1 MKRFLFL
8 FTIYVLTVPIWSQ
21 SLDENFIF
29 VDESGNKIENGT
41 TIVCSQIETMD
52 GREFIDPGIS
62 LADMGAATNVYLK
75 IKYTISRIDNG
86 SFQICFPMT
95 AHVHTTIG
103 SFETSPGQPSMGMQD
118 ILSLWHPTA
127 DGMCVVTLS
136 IETLTKSPGFP
147 PKYEHLGDGPTI
159 TIKFAKGDINNIF
172 CVNGVYYYKNGDHTL
187 AVTSKDINYNS
198 YNGSLIIPE
207 SVEIEGE
214 SYMVTSIGSNAFKD
228 CVGLDNLSIPITITS
243 IASNAFSNC
252 TVSEICIYGY
262 GDWQAGV
269 LPINNIET
277 LYLCNGI
284 TSIEGLNVNPS
295 SIYSY
300 STTPPICDSNTFREY
315 TSILHVPVSATA
327 SYFMAPYWYNFASII
342 SDAIEPTAIILNTE
356 TSELEMGNQLRLMAT
371 VNPNNSTPNDVKWF
385 SVNNEVATVEN
396 GIVTPVSIGECDI
409 IAYCTDKIAIC
420 HVTVVP
426 PRITI
431 TLDKHDAMVLPN
443 HMVTLMA
450 SCSPV
455 SAELAVASSDNTIA
469 LPRIVN
475 GAIQVLGLKEGTA
488 IITVNTT
495 DGNGIPDECV
505 VTVYTEPG
513 DVNSDGYV
521 NISDVTDLIDYLLS
535 GDNSGVNLTNA
546 DCDRDENINISDV
559 TTLIDFLL
567 SGIWAR

>member
-1 MKRFLFL
+1 MKKFLFL

-21 SLDENFIF
+21 SLDENYIF

-41 TIVCSQIETMD
+41 TIVCNQIETMD
-52 GREFIDPGIS
+52 GQEVINPGIS
-62 LADMGAATNVYLK
+62 IADMSAASNVYLK
-75 IKYTISRIDNG
+75 IKCTISRIDNG

-95 AHVHTTIG
+95 AHVHTATG
-103 SFETSPGQPSMGMQD
+103 SFETSPGQIYMGLQD
-118 ILSLWHPTA
+118 IVCEWFPTA
-127 DGMCVVTLS
+127 DGICVVTMS

-147 PKYEHLGDGPTI
+147 PQYEHLGDGPSI
-159 TIKFAKGDINNIF
+159 TLKFVKGDINNIY
-172 CVNGVYYYKNGDHTL
+172 CVNGIYYYKTSDHTV
-187 AVTSKDINYNS
+187 AVTSKDIYYNS

-207 SVEIEGE
+207 FVEIEGDT
-214 SYMVTSIGSNAFKD
+214 YIVTSIGSNAFKD
-228 CVGLDNLSIPITITS
+228 CIDLDNLSIPITITS

-252 TVSEICIYGY
+252 TVSEICIYGA
-262 GDWQAGV
+262 GNWQAGV
-269 LPINNIET
+269 LPIDNIET

-284 TSIEGLNVNPS
+284 TSIEGLSVNPS

-300 STTPPICDSNTFREY
+300 SSTPPICDSNTFREY
-315 TSILHVPVSATA
+315 TAILHVPVSATA
-327 SYFMAPYWYNFASII
+327 TYFMAPYWYNFASII
-342 SDAIEPTAIILNTE
+342 SDAIEPTAVILNSE
-356 TSELEMGNQLRLMAT
+356 TSELEMGNQLRLTAS
-371 VNPNNSTPNDVKWF
+371 VYPNNSTPHDVKWF
-385 SVNNEVATVEN
+385 SLNNEVATVED
-396 GIVTPVSIGECDI
+396 GIVTPISIGECDI
-409 IAYCTDKIAIC
+409 IAYCTDKLAIC

-431 TLDKHDAMVLPN
+431 NLDQHDAKVLPN

-455 SAELAVASSDNTIA
+455 SAELAVTSSDNSIA

-475 GAIQVLGLKEGTA
+475 GTIQVLGLKEGIA

-513 DVNSDGYV
+513 DVNRDGYI
-521 NISDVTDLIDYLLS
+521 NISDITDLIDYLLS
-535 GDNSGVNLTNA
+535 GDSNNVSLTNA
-546 DCDRDENINISDV
+546 DCDRDDNISISDV

-567 SGIWAR
+567 SGLWTW